1 MSPLVINDFCAGQN
15 FKRSIINIL
24 TPNIFSPQAN
34 LNVIYNDMTNNIN
47 NNTIAEYEKPVIIVQ
62 NMIDSIKPS
71 LDGKKSV
78 ADVAQELRVRVERII
93 NRSNIKDKSKVHIV
107 QISAINALKARQ
119 NGLKTNE
126 DRDILE
132 ASNYKKLVADTS
144 ESFSCQHWLS

>member
-1 MSPLVINDFCAGQN
+1 
-15 FKRSIINIL
+15 
-24 TPNIFSPQAN
+24 
-34 LNVIYNDMTNNIN
+34 MTNNIN